1 MSFNMSIL
9 RICQKNSKKLSF
21 DYIFI
26 EPKTIRFEYF
36 SKQFQRRFF
45 QTFETR
51 IFSKLL
57 VSIFHLSKTLS
68 RSFQNFSTNLH
79 SFFHDRPDLKIKPNS
94 FFLEFLNRSWAS
106 LTVLVPNSFYV
117 HTYFLVHIQFFY
129 VHTNL
134 YLYIIQI
141 PL

>member
-1 MSFNMSIL
+1 MMM
-9 RICQKNSKKLSF
+9 SKKFKKIFSF

-36 SKQFQRRFF
+36 LKHFQRRFF

-68 RSFQNFSTNLH
+68 RAFQNISTNLH
-79 SFFHDRPDLKIKPNS
+79 SFLHDRPDLKIKPNS

-106 LTVLVPNSFYV
+106 LTV
-117 HTYFLVHIQFFY
+117 
-129 VHTNL
+129 
-134 YLYIIQI
+134 
-141 PL
+141 